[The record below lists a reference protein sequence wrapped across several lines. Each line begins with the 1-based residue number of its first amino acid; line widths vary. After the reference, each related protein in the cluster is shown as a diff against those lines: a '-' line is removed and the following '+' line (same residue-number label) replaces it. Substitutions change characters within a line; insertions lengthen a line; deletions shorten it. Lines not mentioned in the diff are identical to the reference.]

1 VQLRIVIQQ
10 VEGTLKGTT
19 TGGWSN
25 NQNLKKERQK
35 KKKVEIKF
43 PSIRI
48 DADM

>member
-25 NQNLKKERQK
+25 QK
-35 KKKVEIKF
+35 KKRKAKEEEGGNKI
-43 PSIRI
+43 PL
-48 DADM
+48 DPD

>member
-10 VEGTLKGTT
+10 VEGTLKGIT

-35 KKKVEIKF
+35 EEEGGNKI
-43 PSIRI
+43 PL
-48 DADM
+48 DPD